1 MQVSSSTGKFVSAA
15 LQPRRFKRYHDNAE
29 DDNNDNNND
38 NNNNNNDD
46 DDDDGLTQDEKME
59 RETRRR
65 RRDGSTSQGTPLFTA
80 VHASTTNS
88 RDAANR
94 PARLTTQHLV
104 NFYQRCNP
112 SGFHYNSA
120 FNPRRLLTKN
130 GRACLNHGYDN
141 EHNDLI
147 LYVNMAL
154 EPTQE
159 EQGVVVVVLL
169 LLQPQLQPL
178 PLFPLRQAAEQQPQ
192 PQLQPLLL
200 FHLPLF
206 FQKRTVHRRQET
218 PLHVRHDGTPSQTCS
233 AAERSARWCAARIPK
248 RERRSPLR

>member
-1 MQVSSSTGKFVSAA
+1 MNAA

-29 DDNNDNNND
+29 DDNDDNNNND
-38 NNNNNNDD
+38 NNNDD

-120 FNPRRLLTKN
+120 FNPRRLLAKN
-130 GRACLNHGYDN
+130 GRACLKHGYDN

-169 LLQPQLQPL
+169 LQQPQLQPL

-200 FHLPLF
+200 FHLPLLCVHW
-206 FQKRTVHRRQET
+206 RTVVPRGDAVGEVLARLR
-218 PLHVRHDGTPSQTCS
+218 PDGCV
-233 AAERSARWCAARIPK
+233 K
-248 RERRSPLR
+248 RGDHQGR

>member
-1 MQVSSSTGKFVSAA
+1 MQVSSSTGKFVNAA

-29 DDNNDNNND
+29 DDNDDNNNND
-38 NNNNNNDD
+38 NNNDD

-169 LLQPQLQPL
+169 LQ
-178 PLFPLRQAAEQQPQ
+178 Q
-192 PQLQPLLL
+192 PQLQPLLI
-200 FHLPLF
+200 FPLPLLL
-206 FQKRTVHRRQET
+206 QKRTTHRRQEI

-233 AAERSARWCAARIPK
+233 AAKRSARWCAARIPK